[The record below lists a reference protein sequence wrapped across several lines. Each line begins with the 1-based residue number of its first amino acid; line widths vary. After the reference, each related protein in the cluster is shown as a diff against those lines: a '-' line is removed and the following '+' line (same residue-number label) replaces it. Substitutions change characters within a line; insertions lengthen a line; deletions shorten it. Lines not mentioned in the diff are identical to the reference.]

1 MARSSLQRNSGEGAG
16 GKGGAPEC
24 GERAGKEELTKERRK
39 EETRVCGSNERCC
52 TLGATVATG
61 MFKQESD
68 KI

>member
-24 GERAGKEELTKERRK
+24 GERAGKGELTK
-39 EETRVCGSNERCC
+39 EETRVWGSNKRCC

-61 MFKQESD
+61 MFQQESD